1 MHTVLNAE
9 ELRLVHQ
16 VGLVEDETVGKR
28 NLFEGLVHYAL
39 GLLLVEV
46 HHGMLC
52 VHEGDDAVKAQ
63 RVQQVGL
70 QIKGLNDGSRIRQ
83 TRGLDQNVIEL
94 ALPLSHES
102 AEHIN
107 QVAANGAAEASVVEE
122 HDVLLS
128 ILLERDKFAVD
139 VNLAKLVFDDDDA
152 LAMITRKNTV

>member
-1 MHTVLNAE
+1 
-9 ELRLVHQ
+9 
-16 VGLVEDETVGKR
+16 
-28 NLFEGLVHYAL
+28 
-39 GLLLVEV
+39 
-46 HHGMLC
+46 
-52 VHEGDDAVKAQ
+52 
-63 RVQQVGL
+63 
-70 QIKGLNDGSRIRQ
+70 
-83 TRGLDQNVIEL
+83 VIEL